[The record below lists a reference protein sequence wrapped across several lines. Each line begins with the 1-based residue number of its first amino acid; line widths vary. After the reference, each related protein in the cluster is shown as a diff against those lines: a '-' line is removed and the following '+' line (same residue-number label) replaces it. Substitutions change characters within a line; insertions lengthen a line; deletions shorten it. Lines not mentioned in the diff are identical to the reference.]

1 MRYNERRN
9 EITMRRI
16 IKKILL
22 VLFIAFIAIQFI
34 RPTRNKGDGILAT
47 DISKLV
53 SMPDSVQ
60 VILKNACY
68 DCHSN
73 NTNYPWYSN
82 IQPMSWLMAKHIKQG
97 KAVLNFS
104 EFGNYSARKQLSK
117 LTGIANSIKD
127 DIMPLSSYKWMHK
140 NARLD
145 ANEKA
150 LIINWVQQSK
160 DSLSAKN

>member
-1 MRYNERRN
+1 MNLK
-9 EITMRRI
+9 
-16 IKKILL
+16 KKIALAFL
-22 VLFIAFIAIQFI
+22 IAFAGIQFI
-34 RPTRNKGDGILAT
+34 QPVHNKSGQVLTT

-53 SMPDSVQ
+53 SIPDSVQ
-60 VILKNACY
+60 VVLKNACY

-82 IQPMSWLMAKHIKQG
+82 IQPMGWLLANHIKEG

-104 EFGNYSARKQLSK
+104 KFGNYSSRKQLSK

-127 DIMPLSSYKWMHK
+127 DNMPLSSYKWMHK
-140 NARLD
+140 KARLTKD
-145 ANEKA
+145 EKT

-160 DSLSAKN
+160 DSLSAKKLH

>member
-1 MRYNERRN
+1 MRQ
-9 EITMRRI
+9 TV
-16 IKKILL
+16 KKIFLVLL
-22 VLFIAFIAIQFI
+22 VVFIAIQF
-34 RPTRNKGDGILAT
+34 RWPARNVSNKVSPT

-53 SMPDSVQ
+53 RVPDGVQ
-60 VILKNACY
+60 VLLRNACY

-73 NTNYPWYSN
+73 NTKYPWYVN
-82 IQPMSWLMAKHIKQG
+82 IQPMGWLMANHIKQG
-97 KAVLNFS
+97 KSVLNFS

-140 NARLD
+140 NARID
-145 ANEKA
+145 KDKKA
-150 LIINWVQQSK
+150 IIINWVEQSK